1 MSDYAAREALL
12 RMNGREVA
20 MNPLYTGLLGDLKS
34 MSLISAKDGHEMFL
48 ARRGEICAALG
59 FEGGVQS
66 KPFAFAEG
74 LAIIPVTGSLI
85 NRFNGS
91 YGYVTGYNFIR
102 TQTMAALADPDVR
115 GIVYDVN
122 TYGGEAAGCF
132 ECADFLY
139 QSRAV
144 KPSMAIVDSNA
155 YSAGEALS
163 SAAGK
168 VFVTP
173 SGGVGSIGVVAMHV
187 NMEKALADW
196 GYEVTFIY
204 SGKHKVDGN
213 PYQALPDAVK
223 KDWQAGIDAS
233 RQRFA
238 TLVDRNRNLK
248 EGTAFATE
256 AQTYRA
262 EDAMTFGLIDA
273 IAAPQEAVSAFLR
286 ELSGSKSQSSRKGT
300 SMSKEDTGPANDTAQ
315 AAAEARK
322 AERTRIAG
330 ITGSEEAKGRE
341 VLANH
346 LAMNTEMSVDEAK
359 AILAAAPK
367 AEQKAEQASE
377 PPKAAAN
384 PFKTA
389 MDNGHHPKV
398 GADSVADDTSGGG
411 ENLSLSQQILRDY
424 TLATGAKFDSKA

>member
-1 MSDYAAREALL
+1 MSDYAAHEALL

-20 MNPLYTGLLGDLKS
+20 MNPLYTGLLGDLKG
-34 MSLISAKDGHEMFL
+34 MSLISAKDGHELFM
-48 ARRGEICAALG
+48 ARRVEICAALG
-59 FEGGVQS
+59 FDGAPQS

-74 LAIIPVTGSLI
+74 MAIIPISGSLI

-139 QSRAV
+139 QSRSL

-155 YSAGEALS
+155 YSAGEAMS

-168 VFVTP
+168 VVVTP
-173 SGGVGSIGVVAMHV
+173 SGGVGSIGVVAMFV
-187 NMEKALADW
+187 NMEKALDNW
-196 GYEVTFIY
+196 GYEVEFIY

-213 PYQALPDAVK
+213 PYQALPESVRK
-223 KDWQAGIDAS
+223 NWQAGVDSS

-262 EDAMTFGLIDA
+262 EDALNLGLIDA

-315 AAAEARK
+315 AAADARK

-330 ITGSEEAKGRE
+330 ITSSEEAKGRE
-341 VLANH
+341 KLAEH
-346 LAMNTEMSVDEAK
+346 LALNTEMSVDEAK
-359 AILAAAPK
+359 AILAASPK
-367 AEQKAEQASE
+367 VEQKAAE
-377 PPKAAAN
+377 PEATKTITN
-384 PFKTA
+384 PFKAA
-389 MDNGHHPKV
+389 MDNGQHPKV
-398 GADSVADDTSGGG
+398 GADSVVDDTSGGG
-411 ENLSLSQQILRDY
+411 TDLSMSQQILRDY
-424 TLATGAKFDSKA
+424 TLATGVKFDSKA